1 MGEHI
6 VSDVTE
12 INVQTGQVTT
22 RAYTPEELAA
32 RANAVVP
39 ESVTII
45 EESLENYAE
54 VKQSALSKLQAL
66 GLTPEEIASITNN

>member
-1 MGEHI
+1 

-32 RANAVVP
+32 RTNAVAP
-39 ESVTII
+39 ESVVTV
-45 EESLENYAE
+45 ENSLENYAE

-66 GLTPEEIASITNN
+66 GLTEEEAKALTI

>member
-1 MGEHI
+1 

-22 RAYTPEELAA
+22 RAYTPEELEA

-39 ESVTII
+39 ESVVVI
-45 EESLENYAE
+45 EESLEDYSA

-66 GLTPEEIASITNN
+66 GLTEEEAKALTI

>member
-1 MGEHI
+1 

-12 INVQTGQVTT
+12 INVQTGEVTT
-22 RAYTPEELAA
+22 RAYTSEELAA

-66 GLTPEEIASITNN
+66 GLTAEEAQALTI

>member
-1 MGEHI
+1 

-22 RAYTPEELAA
+22 REYTQEELNA
-32 RANAVVP
+32 RANAAIP
-39 ESVTII
+39 ESVVNI
-45 EESLENYAE
+45 ENSFEQHKE

-66 GLTPEEIASITNN
+66 GLTEEEAKALTI

>member
-6 VSDVTE
+6 VSDITE

-22 RAYTPEELAA
+22 RAYTPEELEA

-39 ESVTII
+39 ESVAVV
-45 EESLENYAE
+45 EQSLEDYSA

-66 GLTPEEIASITNN
+66 GLTEEEAKALTI

>member
-22 RAYTPEELAA
+22 RAYTQEELEA

-39 ESVTII
+39 ESVVTV
-45 EESLENYAE
+45 EDSLENYAE

-66 GLTPEEIASITNN
+66 GLTEEEAKALTI

>member
-1 MGEHI
+1 

-12 INVQTGQVTT
+12 INVQTGEVTT

-66 GLTPEEIASITNN
+66 GLTAEEAQALTI

>member
-22 RAYTPEELAA
+22 RAYTPEELAD

-39 ESVTII
+39 ESVIII
-45 EESLENYAE
+45 EESIENYAE

-66 GLTPEEIASITNN
+66 GLTEEEAKAITTN

>member
-1 MGEHI
+1 

-22 RAYTPEELAA
+22 RAYTEEELEA
-32 RANAVVP
+32 RANAVAP
-39 ESVTII
+39 ESVVVV
-45 EESLENYAE
+45 EQSLEEHNA

-66 GLTPEEIASITNN
+66 GLTEEEAKALTI

>member
-22 RAYTPEELAA
+22 RAYTPEELEA
-32 RANAVVP
+32 RANAVAP
-39 ESVTII
+39 ESVVTV

-66 GLTPEEIASITNN
+66 GLTEEEAKALTI